1 MRCRSCGQET
11 AGLEVAPGGAL
22 PLCSPCL
29 AEVRRTLGDATGMLK
44 ELGKVLGDLGVS
56 ADAGERLS
64 EALPWTGE
72 RREAW
77 DRLPEGDRLFINAAG
92 HVSALFEDEP
102 GLAFVDLPEPVLAC
116 IKRCSRAALFSA
128 MGECLR
134 LTLGDFN
141 KLLHVM
147 EIFGYEHFDY
157 EDPPEPLGSFLEE
170 GSGDDLLS
178 VLFESLDMLLGT
190 DGLRRIK
197 EIRAWNLGGGVGPH
211 PNQRYRSGAKDT
223 DNESGGG

>member
-1 MRCRSCGQET
+1 MRCKSCGQET
-11 AGLEVAPGGAL
+11 AGSEVAPGEAL
-22 PLCSPCL
+22 PLCGPCL
-29 AEVRRTLGDATGMLK
+29 AEVRRTLGDTTGALK
-44 ELGKVLGDLGVS
+44 ELQKALRDWGVS
-56 ADAGERLS
+56 ADDAERVS
-64 EALPWTGE
+64 EALLWTDE

-77 DRLPEGDRLFINAAG
+77 DRLPEGDRLFVNAAG
-92 HVSALFEDEP
+92 HVSALFEDGP
-102 GLAFVDLPEPVLAC
+102 GLTFVDLPEPVLAC

-134 LTLGDFN
+134 LALGDFN

-178 VLFESLDMLLGT
+178 VLFESLDVLLGT
-190 DGLRRIK
+190 DGLQRIK
-197 EIRAWNLGGGVGPH
+197 DIRAWDLGGGVGPH
-211 PNQRYRSGAKDT
+211 PNERYRSGGGDT
-223 DNESGGG
+223 GNESGGR